1 MTGGGADARALSARV
16 SEAWIAFARK
26 GDPNHPGLPKWPAF
40 MADKGATMIFDNKC
54 EVKNDPDGQ
63 ERRTVTMA

>member
-1 MTGGGADARALSARV
+1 M

-40 MADKGATMIFDNKC
+40 TADKGATMIFDNKC
-54 EVKNDPDGQ
+54 EVKNDPDGP